1 LTTTAVPV
9 NRWIA
14 GTELH
19 LERHGTVAL
28 LRLHRPAVRNALG
41 AALVRDLGE
50 ALHVL
55 DGSPDVRA
63 IVLTGAPPG
72 FCAGSDLKELARLSP
87 AEMVR
92 HEAETGRVVR
102 AIQWLGVPVVAAVE
116 GFALGGGFL
125 LATGCDAVVTAA
137 DARWHLPEVRLGWV
151 PPWGL
156 QSLVSRVPPATAK
169 LLAWGD
175 RPLTGRD
182 LHRLGVVD
190 EVTEPGG
197 ALDRARELAARL
209 AALPAHAVA
218 STKRALA
225 DATAGPAESLDAR
238 TAWMFG
244 EDSRT
249 AAARASLTG
258 FARSAPTARS
268 KPTTLGEPR

>member
-1 LTTTAVPV
+1 MTF
-9 NRWIA
+9 NRRAA
-14 GTELH
+14 GAGLR
-19 LERHGTVAL
+19 LERHGTVAVL
-28 LRLHRPAVRNALG
+28 CLDRPAVRNALN
-41 AALVRDLGE
+41 AALVGE
-50 ALHVL
+50 LAEGLRAL
-55 DGSPDVRA
+55 DRSPDVHA
-63 IVLTGAPPG
+63 IVLTGSPPG
-72 FCAGSDLKELARLSP
+72 FCAGSDLKELAGLPP
-87 AEMVR
+87 ADMMR
-92 HEAETGRVVR
+92 HEAETGRAVR
-102 AIQWLGVPVVAAVE
+102 AIQWLDVPVVAAVE

-137 DARWHLPEVRLGWV
+137 DARWQLPEVRLGWV

-156 QSLVSRVPPATAK
+156 QSLLARVPPATAK

-182 LHRLGVVD
+182 MHRLGAVD
-190 EVTEPGG
+190 EVTEPGR
-197 ALDRARELAARL
+197 ALERARELAGRL

-225 DATAGPAESLDAR
+225 DATAGPAEALDAR

-244 EDSRT
+244 EDCRS

-258 FARSAPTARS
+258 FARGARTNHR